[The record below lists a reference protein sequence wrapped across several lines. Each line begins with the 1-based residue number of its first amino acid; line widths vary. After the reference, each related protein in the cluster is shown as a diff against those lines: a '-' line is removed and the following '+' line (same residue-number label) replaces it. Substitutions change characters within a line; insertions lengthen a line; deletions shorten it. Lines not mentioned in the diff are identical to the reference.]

1 MINWLVGWSEGKET
15 VTTAA
20 EFRRLYLLALLRDG
34 FQFHSDNYDARRHG
48 PLGPVQLEPLLGVQ
62 EWLLDHCQGLAETYD
77 GWADD
82 GSRNLMMRLLSFR
95 SLGHHHV
102 KLPTNTPEYKE
113 YSAKA
118 YALPES
124 AVPGVRFSNWQEVAG
139 KKRMILELEAS
150 GTRLLSGP
158 GFLVNGIFFHQY
170 ELRRGALRIG
180 PNPGDVLIDMGAYA
194 GDNAVLFAE
203 QVGPQGA
210 VYAFEFLP
218 EMLPVVEYNR
228 QLNPALTDRIHIV
241 PHPVGERPGQVVRY
255 QPAGPATRVGAGSA
269 EALTESL
276 DNLVRAQHLPR
287 VDFIKMDVEGSEAAA
302 LMGATET
309 IRRFGPR
316 LAISIYH
323 RISDWV
329 ELPRLIRAIE
339 PRYKL
344 YLDHHTIHGEESV
357 LYATLG

>member
-1 MINWLVGWSEGKET
+1 

-20 EFRRLYLLALLRDG
+20 EFRRLYLLTLLRDG

-48 PLGPVQLEPLLGVQ
+48 PLAPVQLEPLLGTQ

-82 GSRNLMMRLLSFR
+82 GSRNLMMRLLSYR

-102 KLPTNTPEYKE
+102 KLPTNTPEYKA
-113 YSAKA
+113 YAASA

-124 AVPGVRFSNWQEVAG
+124 TVPGVRFLYWHEVSG
-139 KKRMILELEAS
+139 KKRMILELEDS
-150 GTRLLSGP
+150 GTRIMSGP
-158 GFLVNGIFFHQY
+158 GFLVNGIHFHQY
-170 ELRRGALRIG
+170 EFRRGNFRIG
-180 PNPGDVLIDMGAYA
+180 PNLGDVLIDMGAYA
-194 GDNAVLFAE
+194 GDNAVLFAQ
-203 QVGPQGA
+203 QVGPKGS

-218 EMLPVVEYNR
+218 EMLPVVEFNR
-228 QLNPALTDRIHIV
+228 QLNPSLADRIHIV

-255 QPAGPATRVGAGSA
+255 QPAGPATQVGVGSA
-269 EALTESL
+269 QALTESL
-276 DNLVRAQHLPR
+276 DNLVRTKALSR
-287 VDFIKMDVEGSEAAA
+287 VDFIKMDVEGSETAA
-302 LMGATET
+302 LLGATET

-316 LAISIYH
+316 LAISMYH
-323 RISDWV
+323 RLSDWV

-339 PRYKL
+339 PRYKV